1 MHPAVTGKV
10 VLLSGA
16 SSGIGKEAAR
26 TLKKAGAVVYGAARR
41 MEMMKDLE
49 SDGIRVLPLDL
60 TDEDS
65 IEACAKS
72 IIKREGRIDILVN
85 NAGYG
90 SYGAIEDVSVS
101 EARRQFEVNLFGLA
115 RLTQAVLPSMRA
127 KRFGRIVNVSSIA
140 GKIYTPFGGWYHAT
154 KFALEGF
161 SDCLRLEVEPFG
173 INVVVVEPGG
183 IKTEWGIIAAE
194 HLRKTS
200 GNGAYAEAANKAAN
214 SMRRTYQ
221 GTRLSSPSLIA
232 EVILQAVAARRPKT
246 RYAVGFGAKPML
258 ILRRCLSDR
267 MFDRV
272 VKRVMV

>member
-1 MHPAVTGKV
+1 MHPNATAKV
-10 VLLSGA
+10 VLITGA

-26 TLKKAGAVVYGAARR
+26 TLKKTGSVVYGAARR
-41 MEMMKDLE
+41 SEMMKDLE
-49 SDGIRVLPLDL
+49 SDGIRVLQLDL

-65 IEACAKS
+65 VEACVKS
-72 IIKREGRIDILVN
+72 IIEREGRIDILVN

-90 SYGAIEDVSVS
+90 SYGAIEDIPIS

-183 IKTEWGIIAAE
+183 IKTEWGTNAAE

-200 GNGAYAEAANKAAN
+200 GSGAYAEAANKAAN
-214 SMRRTYQ
+214 SMRRAYQ
-221 GTRLSSPSLIA
+221 GDRLSPPSLIA
-232 EVILQAVAARRPKT
+232 DVILEAATARKPRT

-258 ILRRCLSDR
+258 ILRRWLSDR
-267 MFDRV
+267 MFDRLI
-272 VKRVMV
+272 KRAMV

>member
-1 MHPAVTGKV
+1 MHPDATAKV
-10 VLLSGA
+10 VLISGA

-26 TLKKAGAVVYGAARR
+26 ALKKAGYIVYGAARR
-41 MEMMKDLE
+41 SELMKDLE
-49 SDGIRVLPLDL
+49 SDGIRVLQLDL

-72 IIKREGRIDILVN
+72 IIEWEGRIDILVN

-90 SYGAIEDVSVS
+90 SYGPIEDVPIS

-127 KRFGRIVNVSSIA
+127 KRFGRIVNISSIA

-173 INVVVVEPGG
+173 IDVVVVEPGG
-183 IKTEWGIIAAE
+183 IKTEWGTIAAE
-194 HLRKTS
+194 HLRMTS

-221 GTRLSSPSLIA
+221 GDRLSPPSLIA
-232 EVILQAVAARRPKT
+232 DAILQAVAARKPRT
-246 RYAVGFGAKPML
+246 RYAVGFGAKPIL
-258 ILRRCLSDR
+258 ILRRWLSDR
-267 MFDRV
+267 MFDWLI
-272 VKRVMV
+272 KRAMV

>member
-1 MHPAVTGKV
+1 MHPDATGKV
-10 VLLSGA
+10 VLISGA

-26 TLKKAGAVVYGAARR
+26 TLKKAGSIVYGAARR
-41 MEMMKDLE
+41 TEMMKDLE
-49 SDGIRVLPLDL
+49 SDGIHVRQLDL

-65 IEACAKS
+65 IEACVKS
-72 IIKREGRIDILVN
+72 IIEQERRIDVLVN

-90 SYGAIEDVSVS
+90 SYGAIEDVPIS

-127 KRFGRIVNVSSIA
+127 KRFGRIVNISSMA

-258 ILRRCLSDR
+258 ILRRWLSDR
-267 MFDRV
+267 MFDRL

>member
-90 SYGAIEDVSVS
+90 SYGAIEDVPIS
-101 EARRQFEVNLFGLA
+101 EARRQFEVNVFGLA

-127 KRFGRIVNVSSIA
+127 KRFGRIINISSIA

-154 KFALEGF
+154 KFALEAF

-173 INVVVVEPGG
+173 IKVVVIEPGG
-183 IKTEWGIIAAE
+183 IKTEWGTLAAE
-194 HLRKTS
+194 HLRKIS
-200 GNGAYAEAANKAAN
+200 GNGAYAQAASRAAD
-214 SMRRTYQ
+214 SMLRTYQ
-221 GTRLSSPSLIA
+221 GDRLSPPSLVA
-232 EVILQAVAARRPKT
+232 EAIREAVAAIKPRT

-258 ILRRCLSDR
+258 IVRRWLSDR
-267 MFDRV
+267 MFDRL
-272 VKRVMV
+272 VKRAMA

>member
-1 MHPAVTGKV
+1 MHPDATAKV
-10 VLLSGA
+10 VLITGA

-26 TLKKAGAVVYGAARR
+26 TLKKTGSVVYGAARR
-41 MEMMKDLE
+41 SEMMKDLE
-49 SDGIRVLPLDL
+49 SDGIRVLQLDL

-65 IEACAKS
+65 VEACVKS
-72 IIKREGRIDILVN
+72 IIEREGRIDILVN

-90 SYGAIEDVSVS
+90 SYGAIEDIPIS

-127 KRFGRIVNVSSIA
+127 KRFGRIVNISSIA

-183 IKTEWGIIAAE
+183 IKTEWGTIAAE

-200 GNGAYAEAANKAAN
+200 GSGAYAEAANKAAN
-214 SMRRTYQ
+214 NMRRTYQ
-221 GTRLSSPSLIA
+221 GDRLSPPSLIA
-232 EVILQAVAARRPKT
+232 DVILEAVSARKPRT

-258 ILRRCLSDR
+258 ILRRWLSDR
-267 MFDRV
+267 MFDRLI
-272 VKRVMV
+272 KRAMV

>member
-1 MHPAVTGKV
+1 MHPDATAKV
-10 VLLSGA
+10 VLISGA

-41 MEMMKDLE
+41 RERMKDLE
-49 SDGIRVLPLDL
+49 SDGIRVLQLDL
-60 TDEDS
+60 TDGDS
-65 IEACAKS
+65 IVACVKS
-72 IIKREGRIDILVN
+72 IIEREGRIDILVN

-90 SYGAIEDVSVS
+90 SYGAIEDVPIS

-127 KRFGRIVNVSSIA
+127 KRFGRIVNISSIA
-140 GKIYTPFGGWYHAT
+140 GKIYTPFGAWYHAT

-173 INVVVVEPGG
+173 IDVVVVEPGG
-183 IKTEWGIIAAE
+183 IKTEWGTIAAE

-200 GNGAYAEAANKAAN
+200 GNGVYAEAANMAAN

-258 ILRRCLSDR
+258 ILRRWLSDR
-267 MFDRV
+267 MFDRL

>member
-1 MHPAVTGKV
+1 MHQDVIGKV
-10 VLLSGA
+10 VLISGA

-41 MEMMKDLE
+41 MEMMRDLE

-65 IEACAKS
+65 VEACAKS
-72 IIKREGRIDILVN
+72 IIEREGRIDILVN

-90 SYGAIEDVSVS
+90 SYGAIEDVSIS

-115 RLTQAVLPSMRA
+115 RLIQAVLPSMRA
-127 KRFGRIVNVSSIA
+127 HRFGRIVNVSSIA
-140 GKIYTPFGGWYHAT
+140 GKLYTPFGGRYHAT

-183 IKTEWGIIAAE
+183 IKTEWGTIAAE

-200 GNGAYAEAANKAAN
+200 GNGAYAEAGNKAAN

-221 GTRLSSPSLIA
+221 SNRLSSPSLIA
-232 EVILQAVAARRPKT
+232 DVILQAVSVRKPRT

-258 ILRRCLSDR
+258 ILRRWLSDR
-267 MFDRV
+267 MFDRL
-272 VKRVMV
+272 VKRAMV

>member
-1 MHPAVTGKV
+1 MPSTVTAKV
-10 VLLSGA
+10 VLITGA

-26 TLKKAGAVVYGAARR
+26 ALKKAGSVVYGAARR
-41 MEMMKDLE
+41 SEMMNDLE
-49 SDGIRVLPLDL
+49 RDGIRVLQLDL

-65 IEACAKS
+65 IEACVKS
-72 IIKREGRIDILVN
+72 IIEREGRIDILVN

-90 SYGAIEDVSVS
+90 SYGAVEDVPIS
-101 EARRQFEVNLFGLA
+101 EARRQFEVNLFGLT
-115 RLTQAVLPSMRA
+115 RLTQAVLPSMRV

-183 IKTEWGIIAAE
+183 IKTEWGTIAAQQ
-194 HLRKTS
+194 LRKTS
-200 GNGAYAEAANKAAN
+200 GSGAYAEEANKAAN
-214 SMRRTYQ
+214 RMLYTYQ
-221 GTRLSSPSLIA
+221 GDRLSPPSLIA
-232 EVILQAVAARRPKT
+232 DVILKAVAARKPRT

-258 ILRRCLSDR
+258 ILRRWLSDR
-267 MFDRV
+267 MFDRLI
-272 VKRVMV
+272 KRAMV